1 MGKSGAAILMM
12 FLITTVVIGDQIS
25 PTTAA
30 AVTCNAVELS
40 PCANAITSAT
50 TTPTPI
56 CCSKLKEQ
64 TPCLCNYMKNPFLQK
79 FINSPNARKVAD
91 TCGTPFPTTCT

>member
-1 MGKSGAAILMM
+1 MAKSGAAVLMM
-12 FLITTVVIGDQIS
+12 FLVTTVVISDQIS
-25 PTTAA
+25 LSTAA

-64 TPCLCNYMKNPFLQK
+64 IPCLCNYMKNPFLQK
-79 FINSPNARKVAD
+79 FINSPNARKVAN
-91 TCGTPFPTTCT
+91 TCGTPFPTTCA

>member
-1 MGKSGAAILMM
+1 MGKSGAAVLIM
-12 FLITTVVIGDQIS
+12 FVITTLVIS
-25 PTTAA
+25 PSRCAAA

-50 TTPTPI
+50 TTPTPM